1 MTARIGYNHPSDLN
15 KSSLFPVVRSLVF
28 KPLSVSLD
36 TADFLPVVIRHRV
49 SKRIGGGVNAEAF
62 YSVVELFLFL
72 FY

>member
-1 MTARIGYNHPSDLN
+1 MTAHIGYNQASGLN

-28 KPLSVSLD
+28 EPLSVSLD
-36 TADFLPVVIRHRV
+36 AADLLPVVVRHRV